1 MLVGWLAKKWLY
13 FRGIRFYE
21 SKALPSNAES
31 IRTHFIGTTEA
42 KEQTA
47 VSFEFY
53 REIYIDSVYRR
64 GKFVEEETHVF
75 IIKAAFDGKLE
86 QKLLKFNDRRL
97 ICRNVFFRFIPDSVI
112 AEILQGLYIAYMKNN
127 LGH

>member
-1 MLVGWLAKKWLY
+1 MFLGWLAKKWLY

-31 IRTHFIGTTEA
+31 IRTYFVGTTDSD
-42 KEQTA
+42 EQTA

-53 REIYIDSVYRR
+53 REIYCDNIYRR
-64 GKFVEEETHVF
+64 GRFVKEKTHVF
-75 IIKAAFDGKLE
+75 IIKASFNGKVE

-97 ICRNVFFRFIPDSVI
+97 VCQNVFFRFIPDSVI
-112 AEILQGLYIAYMKNN
+112 ADLLQGLYIAFVKGD
-127 LGH
+127 LER